1 MNPNNEERHR
11 TIIRY
16 SMAGIIMNLLMAVFK
31 ITAGIVAHAHAV
43 MLDGVN
49 SLSDMISSL
58 LTILS
63 SYIAGKRGTKDHPL
77 GYGRLEYISSFVV
90 TVIIMYVGA
99 RTLVEAVKTIIHPH
113 EPPEYSPLVIA
124 IMVVSLVCKIIY
136 GTVMRKRG
144 RRLDSDA
151 MIMTGTESLGD
162 ALISLAILAAIA
174 IYRVTGADIEHYLC
188 IIISLMILHTGATMI
203 KDCIDKILG
212 VRLADDERKRIAAI
226 PAGFDEV
233 MNVSNLAMHNY
244 GENYYHFR
252 QYHTKSKG
260 AQEAHEA
267 IRPTFIENVTIEGTP
282 QEKKLYDLIWKR
294 TVASQMA
301 ESRVMNTTMKV
312 AQDHRPEKY
321 SLQSVQIMFDGF
333 MAVYLEG
340 RDDEPADAS
349 AAGPLQRGNPGAE
362 DGGTWNR
369 PSFNLCCNRGYP
381 HARQGICRKG
391 RQGRPVLQGHEPYA

>member
-1 MNPNNEERHR
+1 MQNTEDRNR
-11 TIIRY
+11 TIIKY
-16 SMAGIIMNLLMAVFK
+16 NIAGIVMNLLLAVLK
-31 ITAGIVAHAHAV
+31 ITAGIVARAHAV

-226 PAGFDEV
+226 PAGFDEG

-244 GENYYHFR
+244 GENYYVG
-252 QYHTKSKG
+252 SLD
-260 AQEAHEA
+260 
-267 IRPTFIENVTIEGTP
+267 IEVDENLTAAEISRLTRRIIKKAGEQGVTLTSIGVIGT
-282 QEKKLYDLIWKR
+282 
-294 TVASQMA
+294 
-301 ESRVMNTTMKV
+301 NTTDPEMIEKWDRIIAVARKYKGIRKV
-312 AQDHRPEKY
+312 TSFSKDQEEDIVSFVVVPDYSVAERDEEVDAFIKEIKDMHPE
-321 SLQSVQIMFDGF
+321 LTFDIG
-333 MAVYLEG
+333 V
-340 RDDEPADAS
+340 
-349 AAGPLQRGNPGAE
+349 
-362 DGGTWNR
+362 
-369 PSFNLCCNRGYP
+369 
-381 HARQGICRKG
+381 GID
-391 RQGRPVLQGHEPYA
+391 L